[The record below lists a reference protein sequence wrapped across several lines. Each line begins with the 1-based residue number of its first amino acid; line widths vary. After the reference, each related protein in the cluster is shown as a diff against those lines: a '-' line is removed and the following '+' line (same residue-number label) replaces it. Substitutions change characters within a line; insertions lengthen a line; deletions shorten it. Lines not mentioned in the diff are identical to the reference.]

1 MSILDVD
8 GFKEINDQY
17 GHAKGDDVLVGV
29 ANILVKNVRGS
40 DVVARWGGD
49 EFVIL
54 VVEADA
60 EDALRVAEK
69 IRQSV
74 REYYLDQLDITASIG
89 LVEVD
94 IDLDDARS
102 LIKKADAA
110 LYQAKRNGKNCVVI
124 YKEIGGND
132 EK

>member
-1 MSILDVD
+1 
-8 GFKEINDQY
+8 
-17 GHAKGDDVLVGV
+17 
-29 ANILVKNVRGS
+29 
-40 DVVARWGGD
+40 
-49 EFVIL
+49 
-54 VVEADA
+54 
-60 EDALRVAEK
+60 
-69 IRQSV
+69 
-74 REYYLDQLDITASIG
+74 LDQLDITASIG